1 MQIIQQ
7 IWTSILFGA
16 SAYKTDTL
24 NLHIFCDLK
33 LFHIQ
38 VVLSLSLSLT
48 YTHAHMDKQTDIHIY
63 FFHFYIKYI
72 IKIHIFN
79 YVNVVDPE

>member
-1 MQIIQQ
+1 MMQIIQQ

-24 NLHIFCDLK
+24 NLHIFCTLK

-38 VVLSLSLSLT
+38 VVLSLSVSLT
-48 YTHAHMDKQTDIHIY
+48 NTHTHGQTHIYTHIFVPVLYQIY
-63 FFHFYIKYI
+63 
-72 IKIHIFN
+72 
-79 YVNVVDPE
+79 